1 MKRVTDAIT
10 AKFLQ
15 FQANERG
22 MEAAQVIL
30 ILAVVVAV
38 LFPVISG
45 IVGAIE
51 QQGNDAVNDIRNF

>member
-1 MKRVTDAIT
+1 MRDALLRQWIRWHHD
-10 AKFLQ
+10 
-15 FQANERG
+15 ERG

-45 IVGAIE
+45 IVAAIE